1 VSLGFSSFAKIMK
14 SLVSSL
20 SMAIGLIAIQPCI
33 AQISIAQT
41 TYPVRDRAAA
51 YPLKTQLSPSQIA
64 ELNQIFKFTKF
75 DPKAA
80 IALRAKLQPLAE
92 ANDPVASYWL
102 AKTYDWYEFGIGRDE
117 DRPTALKWYRQAAD
131 LNYFSAAYLLYQ
143 TYRYGFMG
151 VDRDKAASIKW
162 LHRALELSN
171 GKSKA
176 YIFVDFARFS
186 DPKQNNP
193 DESFSDIP
201 KSAANHLAYL
211 RQAYEIDPRDT
222 WVADYYGST
231 LYDAKQYAEA
241 LAVRQNSNNP
251 YTWQKIGEMYEKG
264 EGTSPNIARALVWY
278 KKMAIEGKE
287 HENEL
292 NPITA
297 YGKREVYRLVCLKK
311 VTPQQ
316 ATPPYTP
323 ADYQDLF
330 GRFSDA
336 KCQLSLG

>member
-1 VSLGFSSFAKIMK
+1 MK
-14 SLVSSL
+14 SLVHSL
-20 SMAIGLIAIQPCI
+20 SVVIGLIALQPCI
-33 AQISIAQT
+33 AQTSLAQTKITQT
-41 TYPVRDRAAA
+41 TYPVGDQSAA

-64 ELNQIFKFTKF
+64 EFNQMFRFTKF

-102 AKTYDWYEFGIGRDE
+102 AKTYDWYEFGIGKAE

-151 VDRDKAASIKW
+151 VDKDKAASIKW
-162 LHRALELSN
+162 LHKALSLS
-171 GKSKA
+171 GGTSKA
-176 YIFVDFARFS
+176 HILVDFARFS

-201 KSAANHLAYL
+201 KSTANHLAYL
-211 RQAYEIDPRDT
+211 KQAHEIDPRDT
-222 WVADYYGST
+222 WVADYYGSS
-231 LYDAKQYAEA
+231 LYDAKRYAEA
-241 LAVRQNSNNP
+241 LAAWQNSNNP

-264 EGTSPNIARALVWY
+264 EGTSPDIEQALVWY

-287 HENEL
+287 QENDL
-292 NPITA
+292 NPITR

-316 ATPPYTP
+316 AKPLYTP
-323 ADYQDLF
+323 EDYQSEF
-330 GRFSDA
+330 GRWSNE
-336 KCQLSLG
+336 KCELSLG